1 MFLFVSKL
9 YFLPYIYIFFLF
21 YFYNYVMFNK
31 PARVL
36 VPIIHENDPIQMQ
49 QKIGG
54 VSEIA
59 HNLKSYLNSMCHGKR
74 IGDVYFLNMGECI
87 NNYINILYIV
97 LNT

>member
-36 VPIIHENDPIQMQ
+36 VPTTAYFITCSRCSTVLHHMDVLCDTVTLSGEVLSNSQLAYGSRIADS
-49 QKIGG
+49 KI
-54 VSEIA
+54 EPFIA
-59 HNLKSYLNSMCHGKR
+59 LEQRYWK
-74 IGDVYFLNMGECI
+74 
-87 NNYINILYIV
+87 
-97 LNT
+97 

>member
-36 VPIIHENDPIQMQ
+36 VP
-49 QKIGG
+49 KIYCLNYL
-54 VSEIA
+54 VE
-59 HNLKSYLNSMCHGKR
+59 LSYL
-74 IGDVYFLNMGECI
+74 
-87 NNYINILYIV
+87 LYCMQVKFMDITIHV
-97 LNT
+97 LRN

>member
-36 VPIIHENDPIQMQ
+36 VPTIYVRREVKEAANVY
-49 QKIGG
+49 GLT
-54 VSEIA
+54 VW
-59 HNLKSYLNSMCHGKR
+59 LKDR
-74 IGDVYFLNMGECI
+74 
-87 NNYINILYIV
+87 
-97 LNT
+97 